1 MTLPPRRRTRCRRA
15 GRGFV
20 QPTTKVYHGPLI
32 TIQQRLVAMPRFLVS
47 MPPRTA
53 TLPALAMLCAMAPA
67 MGQAQGPDW
76 SECTAIDD
84 DAKRLACFDRAAS
97 GGPEATREDDEPDA
111 ASAGRDEEDEP
122 VAETRSEDE
131 PTTPLINEPDPV
143 ALERRLDSERSGE
156 RNPFVMRSYK
166 PNYIM
171 PATYTPTDLSRDV
184 YDFDPQHAETKF
196 QISFQFDW
204 FDDPFGPNTALYFG
218 YSQLSLW
225 QTYNTELLGKDDAS
239 SPFRETNYEPEVG
252 LTVDTDFSLAGLTF
266 KRSRF
271 SLIHTSNG
279 QGGERSRS
287 WNRLAASTSFGRGNF
302 AGRLRAWYRLPE
314 ADDDDNPDITD
325 YMGYGDLVLAYKWN
339 EQTIA
344 ATLRNNLDF
353 ADNKGAIQVDY
364 SFPLSNRV
372 KGYVQYFNGYGE
384 SLIDYNRSV
393 SRIGVGIALTDWL

>member
-1 MTLPPRRRTRCRRA
+1 MSRFPHRT
-15 GRGFV
+15 
-20 QPTTKVYHGPLI
+20 PTGPFP
-32 TIQQRLVAMPRFLVS
+32 A
-47 MPPRTA
+47 A
-53 TLPALAMLCAMAPA
+53 LPALFMLGMLTPAP
-67 MGQAQGPDW
+67 GQAEAPDW
-76 SECTAIDD
+76 STCTAIDS
-84 DAKRLACFDRAAS
+84 DAERLACFDRLAS
-97 GGPEATREDDEPDA
+97 SGPEAIEAAAEVESANGEPRDPSSGEGRETGIAD
-111 ASAGRDEEDEP
+111 STTEDE
-122 VAETRSEDE
+122 SI
-131 PTTPLINEPDPV
+131 PLINESDPV
-143 ALERRLDSERSGE
+143 ALERRLQSEQSGE

-184 YDFDPQHAETKF
+184 YDFEPQHAETKF
-196 QISFQFDW
+196 QLSFQFDW
-204 FDDPFGPNTALYFG
+204 FEDPFGPNTALYFG
-218 YSQLSLW
+218 YTQLSLW
-225 QTYNTELLGKDDAS
+225 QTYNTKLLGEEQDAS

-252 LTVDTDFSLAGLTF
+252 LTIDTDFSLAGLTF
-266 KRSRF
+266 KRNRL

-314 ADDDDNPDITD
+314 ADEDENPDITD
-325 YMGYGDLVLAYKWN
+325 YMGYGDLLLAYKWN

-353 ADNKGAIQVDY
+353 ANNKGAIQVDY
-364 SFPLSNRV
+364 SFPLSKRV